1 MVDILEEEVR
11 MEKTS
16 RQNKSP
22 KLILSGPVC
31 VSADVGWRRRIDIGM
46 GLNCVCARVELVYSV
61 ST

>member
-1 MVDILEEEVR
+1 MYTTGIGGLVVDILEEEVR

-31 VSADVGWRRRIDIGM
+31 VSAVVGWRATD
-46 GLNCVCARVELVYSV
+46 
-61 ST
+61 